1 MGSISRMRPFINS
14 SALLCH
20 CEINS
25 RSLYIRLCPLRLG
38 AGRPCP
44 RHLFPTKPAGDA
56 ALRLGSALLNLLVE
70 LVYLLESVGFS
81 IFGICLGVRFRPR
94 QFVVGLSDLDWAARQ
109 QAEQREAASV
119 TAEKKNPLAQQEP
132 YRGVELG
139 PGLGTQ
145 LLGLLLGLLRAAR
158 DLAADFCGCLV
169 HVACGE
175 SAPGGLKA
183 LEGHRGPSGAVGG
196 GAKLGE
202 RPL

>member
-1 MGSISRMRPFINS
+1 M
-14 SALLCH
+14 
-20 CEINS
+20 
-25 RSLYIRLCPLRLG
+25 
-38 AGRPCP
+38 
-44 RHLFPTKPAGDA
+44 
-56 ALRLGSALLNLLVE
+56 
-70 LVYLLESVGFS
+70 
-81 IFGICLGVRFRPR
+81 
-94 QFVVGLSDLDWAARQ
+94 
-109 QAEQREAASV
+109 

-202 RPL
+202 RPLTLELLLGDRRIAARLVEVVAHAAGDGKAGIERHP